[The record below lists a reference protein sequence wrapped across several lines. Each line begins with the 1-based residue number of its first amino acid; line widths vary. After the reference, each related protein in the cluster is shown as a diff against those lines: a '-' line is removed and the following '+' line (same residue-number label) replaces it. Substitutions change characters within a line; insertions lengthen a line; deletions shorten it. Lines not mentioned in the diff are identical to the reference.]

1 MTGRQTRRSGPESPA
16 QPLRRSQRK
25 SAPELGGPGSPPRGS
40 PPHGVRPD
48 QRAEL
53 AAPPPQPAPRPKAIV
68 LRKIVAPAAESPPV
82 RTPRRSPR
90 IALLEKENCPP
101 GPEPTWE
108 DLFKPCEA
116 PGTPASAPLV
126 PPLSADPATSAS
138 ALDLRDLEMSKKVRR
153 SYSRLGS
160 PGTTSTPTA
169 SRPSYFGFEGLLAT
183 QETPRVSPV
192 VCSKATEVLR
202 APQEPWLPDTTLPG
216 ISPLVT
222 KEKRKKKKVP
232 GILKSELDEWAAA
245 MNAEFAAAEE
255 FDLLIE

>member
-1 MTGRQTRRSGPESPA
+1 MTGKQARRSGPASPA
-16 QPLRRSQRK
+16 EPLRRSQRK
-25 SAPELGGPGSPPRGS
+25 SVSELRGPGSPPRGS
-40 PPHGVRPD
+40 PSHGVRPG
-48 QRAEL
+48 QRTEL
-53 AAPPPQPAPRPKAIV
+53 AAPPPPTEPRPKAIV
-68 LRKIVAPAAESPPV
+68 LRKIVAPAAESPAV
-82 RTPRRSPR
+82 HTPRRSPR

-108 DLFKPCEA
+108 DLFKSCEA
-116 PGTPASAPLV
+116 PDTPASTPLV
-126 PPLSADPATSAS
+126 PPLSAS

-160 PGTTSTPTA
+160 PGAATTSTPTA
-169 SRPSYFGFEGLLAT
+169 GRPSYFGFEGLLAV
-183 QETPRVSPV
+183 EEPPRVSPV

-202 APQEPWLPDTTLPG
+202 APQEPWVPDTMLPG
-216 ISPLVT
+216 ISPLVA